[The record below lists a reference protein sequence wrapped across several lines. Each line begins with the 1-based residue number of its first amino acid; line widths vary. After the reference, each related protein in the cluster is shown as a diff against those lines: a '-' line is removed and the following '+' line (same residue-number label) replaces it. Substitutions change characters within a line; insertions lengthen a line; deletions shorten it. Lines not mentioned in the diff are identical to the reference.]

1 MQHTRCSARGL
12 LCSLQLLFLFGLA
25 DSGRLIGAEPAPE
38 LLRRFEGNKDFVY
51 CAVFSPDGNYILSG
65 GGGSY
70 SDNQW
75 LPGDQDYTLWLWDVA
90 TGKSIRRLE
99 GHTNHVAGVAFS
111 GDGKQAISGSL
122 DGTLRLWE
130 IRTGNPIGIYE
141 GHRGRINGVGL
152 TKDGKG
158 AA

>member
-1 MQHTRCSARGL
+1 MQRTHSSAGGLKCSFV
-12 LCSLQLLFLFGLA
+12 LLFLFAQGKPSQVA
-25 DSGRLIGAEPAPE
+25 AAEPATE
-38 LLRRFEGNKDFVY
+38 LIRRFEGNKDFVY

-99 GHTNHVAGVAFS
+99 GHTNHVAGVSFS
-111 GDGKQAISGSL
+111 GDGKQAFSGSL
-122 DGTLRLWE
+122 DGTLRLWDTK
-130 IRTGNPIGIYE
+130 TGNQIGLYE
-141 GHRGRINGVGL
+141 GHRGRINGIGL
-152 TKDGKG
+152 TKD
-158 AA
+158 